1 MTLTY
6 TRRPRVTLV
15 STRRPWVTLICARR
29 PWVTLAYTRRP
40 WVTLTCARR
49 PRVTLTFAAGGQPP
63 GPLFSHLYNTLP
75 DQLLLPL
82 EPWLLSRVVRAVIRL
97 AAGSTCKIPAK
108 GDPALG
114 SPPAATE
121 GDFFSA
127 KALLVTLTAAADS
140 RQQRDWEPRP
150 PRLAKGLVASQLID
164 PSEHLP
170 A

>member
-1 MTLTY
+1 MTLT
-6 TRRPRVTLV
+6 
-15 STRRPWVTLICARR
+15 C
-29 PWVTLAYTRRP
+29 TRRP
-40 WVTLTCARR
+40 WVTLTCARRPWVTLVSTRR

-63 GPLFSHLYNTLP
+63 GPLFRHLYNTLP

-97 AAGSTCKIPAK
+97 AAGSTCKIPAE
-108 GDPALG
+108 GDPGLG
-114 SPPAATE
+114 SPPAAAE

-140 RQQRDWEPRP
+140 RRQRDWEPRP